1 MTSSPRAQKR
11 VRTLVARALPLA
23 VPALLLVAPRL
34 AEAQPQAAVEARER
48 GRAALAAGDVA
59 KACIEL
65 EGALGAV
72 PQGDP
77 TRDEF
82 LFELADCHAKQGKNL
97 LAASEFDQI
106 AQGTGPKAA
115 DAKVRADAIRNP
127 PPPTPPTPPTPP
139 APPGAE
145 PPKAEGPPKEGDKK
159 DEKANGDKKDDEKK
173 RSFRLSD
180 FMDTRLTWVFGD
192 DDVLHQTGQAFPLS
206 PDASI
211 GDRRQYRL
219 FFDNL
224 NSRFAGRENLTHLVL
239 YKKMPSFL
247 KNLDTEAS
255 MVLRF
260 DIGALAR
267 NTNNVNQALYD
278 AGSYIRLFYHT
289 DKQPEGTEGVGLTLY
304 VLDTDRMRLG
314 WLYDISWGGTN
325 PFINQSIFPRIQGA
339 SPGLKLSYDHKVF
352 NVWAGAKT
360 AQIIQVEETLTPG
373 TSEVEQIRV
382 GQTNFGVLGGVG
394 ANFGEYVSLDVGG
407 GFFQQGKFDLPDVE
421 GKPVWT
427 GGVSARLHAHHPEA
441 KAAQSIDFL
450 LYRNDPMKQQVFFR
464 PEKYTPGKT
473 TWAASAEFTSLFQH
487 LKDFDVAG
495 ATKVQ
500 PAIAGALQALIK
512 SGYFRGQPH
521 GHLPRP
527 AVRGAQP
534 AGLHPLPDA
543 AQRLADPER
552 ALLRGRGRLPHPG
565 HPPHPGARRGPAV
578 PRVVQDGLDRRV
590 ERAHRA
596 QRGGARA
603 GQHRHLADQPA
614 AGADHSGA
622 LLAAARHQRLHR
634 GHGLG
639 AVHPRQQRHVR
650 RAKPRRGHGGAA
662 DLRLAR
668 LLRLRHVGAGALL
681 DRATSP

>member
-11 VRTLVARALPLA
+11 ARTLVARALPLV
-23 VPALLLVAPRL
+23 VPALLAAAPRL
-34 AEAQPQAAVEARER
+34 ASAQPQPAVEARER

-59 KACIEL
+59 KACLEL

-82 LFELADCHAKQGKNL
+82 LFELAECHAKQGKNL

-106 AQGTGPKAA
+106 AQGAGPKAA

-139 APPGAE
+139 ATEPPKGAE
-145 PPKAEGPPKEGDKK
+145 PPKDGEKK
-159 DEKANGDKKDDEKK
+159 DDEKKDGDKKDDEKK

-206 PDASI
+206 PDSSI

-289 DKQPEGTEGVGLTLY
+289 DKKPEGTEGVGLTLY

-495 ATKVQ
+495 ATAVQ

-512 SGYFRGQPH
+512 SGYFRGSLTGIYRDLPFVVRNQPGFIPFQTLPKDSQTQSELFFAAAVDYH
-521 GHLPRP
+521 IPAIHLTP
-527 AVRGAQP
+527 ALG
-534 AGLHPLPDA
+534 AGLQFPASFKTASIDASNAPIERNVVVREQGNIAILPINRQPVPIIQA
-543 AQRLADPER
+543 RFSLRLDISDFI
-552 ALLRGRGRLPHPG
+552 
-565 HPPHPGARRGPAV
+565 GAMAW
-578 PRVVQDGLDRRV
+578 VQYTRDNNGTFV
-590 ERAHRA
+590 ERNPDEGTVALRTFVSPDFFGFGTSV
-596 QRGGARA
+596 QARF
-603 GQHRHLADQPA
+603 
-614 AGADHSGA
+614 
-622 LLAAARHQRLHR
+622 
-634 GHGLG
+634 
-639 AVHPRQQRHVR
+639 
-650 RAKPRRGHGGAA
+650 
-662 DLRLAR
+662 
-668 LLRLRHVGAGALL
+668 
-681 DRATSP
+681 